1 MAALAIRDLR
11 RIPGILS
18 LSRIPLGVAFAAVS
32 SKPPLAIGVLLISAI
47 TDVVDGWFARRF
59 HEETSTGR
67 VLDPIT
73 DKVFVSVVFLSLVSS
88 RTLTVGEALL
98 LGTRELCEA
107 PLMLFWIRRR
117 LYRAR
122 PVRGANLLGKVATA
136 MQFAAVA
143 AILLGTTHR
152 RWWVISTAAWG
163 LVAGLG
169 YAVREFRDRA
179 QVAS

>member
-1 MAALAIRDLR
+1 MAAFEIRDLR

-47 TDVVDGWFARRF
+47 TDVADGWFARRF
-59 HEETSTGR
+59 HQETSTGR

-73 DKVFVSVVFLSLVSS
+73 DKVFVLVVVLSLISS

-98 LGTRELCEA
+98 LGMRELCEA
-107 PLMLFWIRRR
+107 PLMLFWIRGR
-117 LYRAR
+117 LSRAR

-152 RWWVISTAAWG
+152 RWWVISTAACG

-169 YAVREFRDRA
+169 YAVREFRDRTR
-179 QVAS
+179 VAS